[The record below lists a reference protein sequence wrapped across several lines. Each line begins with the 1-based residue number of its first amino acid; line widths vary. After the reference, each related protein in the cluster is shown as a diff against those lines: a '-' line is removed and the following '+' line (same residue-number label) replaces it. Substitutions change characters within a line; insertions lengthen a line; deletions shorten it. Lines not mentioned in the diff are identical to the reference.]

1 MVELM
6 KASAFLCSV
15 LLYAACGQ
23 MHQSNESAHLLVG
36 GHRNLYFER
45 GNAHIE
51 KKEYDKAIEQY
62 QQALRLEPDSAV
74 IHAALGWAYYNVGML
89 DAAILEAEEVNR
101 LNPNNP
107 ELQKI
112 LELLHQQRR

>member
-1 MVELM
+1 M
-6 KASAFLCSV
+6 KVSVVLCCV
-15 LLYAACGQ
+15 LLYASCGQ
-23 MHQSNESAHLLVG
+23 LHRSNESPYQLVSS
-36 GHRNLYFER
+36 HRNPYFER

-62 QQALRLEPDSAV
+62 QHALLLEPNSAI

-89 DAAILEAEEVNR
+89 DAAILQAEEVNR
-101 LNPNNP
+101 LRPNDP

-112 LELLHQQRR
+112 LELLHQRQR